1 MELVASYKYGAL
13 LLTKTIQDCGIDKQ
27 LKTSL
32 SVGYVLKSTQL
43 LNDMQ
48 RHCNE
53 TSHIITKPSF
63 FFYISMFP
71 QRKSP
76 NYKPICVVS
85 LPTMPKSKSFGVSF
99 RQYVVGYMDGI
110 FTNM

>member
-32 SVGYVLKSTQL
+32 SVGYVLKSTRL

-53 TSHIITKPSF
+53 TSHIITKPSLF
-63 FFYISMFP
+63 FLYLHVSTKEITKSQAHLCGISANNAE
-71 QRKSP
+71 K
-76 NYKPICVVS
+76 
-85 LPTMPKSKSFGVSF
+85 
-99 RQYVVGYMDGI
+99 
-110 FTNM
+110 